1 MACIPREA
9 LISALV
15 GRARQG
21 YRVTRA
27 DVEPLLRAGVP
38 FEQLLSAFGGEG
50 EGLAHAR
57 GVLAQLAAQRA
68 ERLR

>member
-27 DVEPLLRAGVP
+27 DVEPLLRSGVP
-38 FEQLLSAFGGEG
+38 FEQLLAAFAGDG

-57 GVLAQLAAQRA
+57 AVLAQLAG
-68 ERLR
+68 ERVRG